1 MTDEV
6 VTAEPI
12 EQPAP
17 ELEATAAPVT
27 DVETPVEQPK
37 EETKTFTQEELDK
50 AIGKRLARERRAW
63 EREQPQR
70 MAEPPKA
77 PVAPEQFETTEAYAE
92 ALAEQKAQELLQK
105 REQERYQSE
114 VFERF
119 ATKEEEAIEKYGDYD
134 QVVKNNPSLPITQV
148 MADVIRMSDLG
159 PDIAYY
165 LGMNPKDAARISQL
179 PAGLQAKEIGKI
191 EAKLESNPPA
201 VKKTTSAPAPIAP
214 VNARSTGTPAYD
226 TTDPRSIKTMSTS
239 EWIEAERRRQIKQWE
254 ARTR

>member
-6 VTAEPI
+6 VTAETI

-27 DVETPVEQPK
+27 DVEKPVEQPK
-37 EETKTFTQEELDK
+37 EDAKTFTQEELDK

-63 EREQPQR
+63 EREQQQR

-77 PVAPEQFETTEAYAE
+77 PVAPEQFESTEAYAE

-114 VFERF
+114 VLERF
-119 ATKEEEAIEKYGDYD
+119 VTKEEEAIEKYGDYD
-134 QVVKNNPSLPITQV
+134 QVVKNNPTLPITQV
-148 MADVIRMSDLG
+148 MADVIRMSDIG
-159 PDIAYY
+159 PDIAYF
-165 LGMNPKDAARISQL
+165 LGTNPKEAARISQL

-201 VKKTTSAPAPIAP
+201 VKKTTNAPPPIAP
-214 VNARSTGTPAYD
+214 VNGRGTGTPTYD
-226 TTDPRSIKTMSTS
+226 TTDPRSVKTMSTS
-239 EWIEAERRRQIKQWE
+239 EWIEAERQRQIKKWE
-254 ARTR
+254 AQRR